1 MADPFSNDAAPGVF
15 VFMALRLEDK
25 KALVAEV
32 NEVAARAL
40 SAVAAEYRG
49 LSAGEFDLLR
59 RKARE
64 NAIYLHVVKNTLAK
78 RALQGTE
85 FACLEP
91 ALVGPLV
98 LGFSLE
104 DPGAVGRVI
113 KDFAKDH
120 DKLVVKA
127 VSIGGQLYGSKDI
140 ERLASLPSKEQ
151 AIAMLMGVMKA
162 PVGKFVR
169 TLAEPAAKFV
179 RTAKAVADARQA
191 A

>member
-1 MADPFSNDAAPGVF
+1 
-15 VFMALRLEDK
+15 MALRLEDK

-32 NEVAARAL
+32 NEVASKAL

-49 LSAGEFDLLR
+49 LTAVQFDNLR
-59 RKARE
+59 SKARD

-78 RALQGTE
+78 RAVEGTE
-85 FACLEP
+85 FECLGP
-91 ALVGPLV
+91 ALTGPLV

-113 KDFAKDH
+113 KDFAKDN

-127 VSIGGQLYGSKDI
+127 VAVGGTLYGAKDI
-140 ERLASLPSKEQ
+140 DRLAALPTKDQ
-151 AIAMLMGVMKA
+151 ALSMLLGVMQA
-162 PVGKFVR
+162 PIAKFVR
-169 TLAEPAAKFV
+169 TLAEPTAQFV
-179 RTAKAVADARQA
+179 RTVQAVADKQKEA

>member
-1 MADPFSNDAAPGVF
+1 
-15 VFMALRLEDK
+15 MALRLEDK

-32 NEVAARAL
+32 NEVASRAL

-49 LSAGEFDLLR
+49 LSAGKFDILR
-59 RKARE
+59 SKARE
-64 NAIYLHVVKNTLAK
+64 NGIYLHVVKNTLAK
-78 RALQGTE
+78 RALAGTQFE
-85 FACLEP
+85 CMGD

-98 LGFSLE
+98 LGFSLD

-113 KDFAKDH
+113 KDFAKDN

-151 AIAMLMGVMKA
+151 ALAMLMGVMKA
-162 PVGKFVR
+162 PVSKFVR
-169 TLAEPAAKFV
+169 TLAEPTAKFV
-179 RTAKAVADARQA
+179 RTVQAVADQKQA

>member
-1 MADPFSNDAAPGVF
+1 
-15 VFMALRLEDK
+15 MALRLEDK

-32 NEVAARAL
+32 NEVASRAL

-49 LSAGEFDLLR
+49 LTAGKFDILR
-59 RKARE
+59 TKARE
-64 NAIYLHVVKNTLAK
+64 NAVYLHVVKNTLAK
-78 RALQGTE
+78 RAVEGTQFE
-85 FACLEP
+85 CLNP
-91 ALVGPLV
+91 ALVGPIV

-113 KDFAKDH
+113 KDFAKDN

-140 ERLASLPSKEQ
+140 DRLAALPSKEQ
-151 AIAMLMGVMKA
+151 ALAMLMGVMKA
-162 PVGKFVR
+162 PIGKFVR
-169 TLAEPAAKFV
+169 TVAEPTAKFV
-179 RTAKAVADARQA
+179 RTVKAVGDAKQA

>member
-1 MADPFSNDAAPGVF
+1 
-15 VFMALRLEDK
+15 MALKLEDK

-32 NEVAARAL
+32 NEVAKRAY

-49 LSAGEFDLLR
+49 LTAGKFDILR
-59 RKARE
+59 TKARE
-64 NAIYLHVVKNTLAK
+64 NGVYLHVVKNTLAA
-78 RALQGTE
+78 RAVEGTD
-85 FACLEP
+85 FACLAP

-113 KDFAKDH
+113 RDFAKDN

-127 VSIGGQLYGSKDI
+127 VAVGGTLYGAKDI
-140 ERLASLPSKEQ
+140 ERLASMPTREQ
-151 AIAMLMGVMKA
+151 ALAILAGTLLA
-162 PVGKFVR
+162 PVTKLAA
-169 TLAEPAAKFV
+169 TLAEPAAKV
-179 RTAKAVADARQA
+179 ARAVKAVADSKQA

>member
-1 MADPFSNDAAPGVF
+1 
-15 VFMALRLEDK
+15 MALRLEDK

-32 NEVAARAL
+32 NEVASRAL

-49 LSAGEFDLLR
+49 LSAGKFDTLR
-59 RKARE
+59 SKARE
-64 NAIYLHVVKNTLAK
+64 SGIYLHVVKNTLAK
-78 RALQGTE
+78 RALKGTE
-85 FACLEP
+85 FECMSD

-98 LGFSLE
+98 LGFSLD

-113 KDFAKDH
+113 KDFAKDN

-140 ERLASLPSKEQ
+140 DRLASLPSKEQ
-151 AIAMLMGVMKA
+151 ALAMLMGVMKA
-162 PVGKFVR
+162 PVSKFVR
-169 TLAEPAAKFV
+169 TLAEPTAKFV
-179 RTAKAVADARQA
+179 RTVKAVADAQQA

>member
-1 MADPFSNDAAPGVF
+1 
-15 VFMALRLEDK
+15 MALRLEDK

-32 NEVAARAL
+32 NEVASRAL

-49 LSAGEFDLLR
+49 LSAGKFDILR
-59 RKARE
+59 SKARE
-64 NAIYLHVVKNTLAK
+64 NGIYLHVVKNTLAK
-78 RALQGTE
+78 RALIGTQFE
-85 FACLEP
+85 CMGD

-98 LGFSLE
+98 LGFSLD

-113 KDFAKDH
+113 KDFAKDN

-151 AIAMLMGVMKA
+151 ALAMLMGVMKA
-162 PVGKFVR
+162 PVSKFVR
-169 TLAEPAAKFV
+169 TLAEPTAKFV
-179 RTAKAVADARQA
+179 RTVQAVADQKQA

>member
-1 MADPFSNDAAPGVF
+1 
-15 VFMALRLEDK
+15 MALRLEDK

-32 NEVAARAL
+32 NEVASRAL

-49 LSAGEFDLLR
+49 LGAGKFDVLR
-59 RKARE
+59 SKARE
-64 NAIYLHVVKNTLAK
+64 NGIYLHVIKNTLAK
-78 RALQGTE
+78 RALMGTE
-85 FACLEP
+85 FECMGD

-113 KDFAKDH
+113 KDFAKEN

-140 ERLASLPSKEQ
+140 DRLASLPSKEQ
-151 AIAMLMGVMKA
+151 ALAMLMGVMKA
-162 PVGKFVR
+162 PIGKFVR
-169 TLAEPAAKFV
+169 TLAEPTAKFV
-179 RTAKAVADARQA
+179 RTVKAVADAKEA

>member
-1 MADPFSNDAAPGVF
+1 
-15 VFMALRLEDK
+15 MALRLEDK

-32 NEVAARAL
+32 NEVASRAL

-49 LSAGEFDLLR
+49 LSAGKFDILR
-59 RKARE
+59 SKARE
-64 NAIYLHVVKNTLAK
+64 NGIYLHVVKNTLAK
-78 RALQGTE
+78 RALKGTE
-85 FACLEP
+85 FECMGD

-98 LGFSLE
+98 LGFSLD

-113 KDFAKDH
+113 KDFAKDN

-140 ERLASLPSKEQ
+140 DRLATLPSKEQ
-151 AIAMLMGVMKA
+151 ALAMLMGVMKA
-162 PVGKFVR
+162 PVSKFVR
-169 TLAEPAAKFV
+169 TLAEPTAKFV
-179 RTAKAVADARQA
+179 RTVKAVADAKQPEA